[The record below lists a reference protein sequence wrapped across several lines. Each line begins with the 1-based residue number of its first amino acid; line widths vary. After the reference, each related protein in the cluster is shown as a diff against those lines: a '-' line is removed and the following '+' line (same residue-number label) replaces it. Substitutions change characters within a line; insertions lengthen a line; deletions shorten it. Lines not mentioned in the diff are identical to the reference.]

1 MKKKILIIIYVIL
14 IFIILKLAYTNI
26 INRILII
33 KYNNGEYSE
42 KLAEQLT
49 LFNFSQSYVAD
60 YNYGNILYQNG
71 DYESAIEQYKKSL
84 SDKTI
89 PEDREC
95 SVRINYAL
103 AICKTVKLDESDEQ
117 SIKKAISIYESAID
131 VLTEHGCANKNDDNG
146 HSEKAEKL
154 KKDIQN
160 EIERLKKLLEE
171 NSNNKDEEKDEKE
184 EKEKNE
190 DEKRSEEIEAKIQD
204 IKEEATKEQRESEG
218 NDGLLIKDLKLFRR
232 EKNW

>member
-26 INRILII
+26 LNRILIT

-49 LFNFSQSYVAD
+49 LFNFPQSYVAD

-84 SDKTI
+84 NNKTI
-89 PEDREC
+89 PEEKEC

-154 KKDIQN
+154 KKDIQK

-171 NSNNKDEEKDEKE
+171 DSNNSDKNEKE
-184 EKEKNE
+184 EKEKNT
-190 DEKRSEEIEAKIQD
+190 DEKKSEEIEAKIQD

-218 NDGLLIKDLKLFRR
+218 NDGLLIKDFKLFRR